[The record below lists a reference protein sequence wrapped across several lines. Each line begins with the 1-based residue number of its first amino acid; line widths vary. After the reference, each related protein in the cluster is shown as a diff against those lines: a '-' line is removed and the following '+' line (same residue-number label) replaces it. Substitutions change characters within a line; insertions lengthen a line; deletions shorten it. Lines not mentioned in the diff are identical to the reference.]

1 MLSGHRHFLLTNQ
14 YNSFQRSLTILQKLN
29 YNCPDKN
36 WAPSERRILTQIK
49 DEGETFKLYFLTLSS
64 CWESYC
70 LGDPFAYTCSATLPP
85 RSPSLRS
92 RLPLTLSRLHLQP
105 GSVSISYQRPS
116 DGFNPSFASAC
127 ICSYGGKMRSTE
139 PSWCLFR
146 VLQPIPEKPCGHIPS
161 DARWLEQ
168 TPRHNKWPSKRALG
182 ARWQYH
188 PGF

>member
-1 MLSGHRHFLLTNQ
+1 MLSANRHFLLTNQ

-127 ICSYGGKMRSTE
+127 ICSYGGKRCGRRSPRGAYFACCN
-139 PSWCLFR
+139 PS
-146 VLQPIPEKPCGHIPS
+146 
-161 DARWLEQ
+161 
-168 TPRHNKWPSKRALG
+168 PRSPVAISPATRDGLNK
-182 ARWQYH
+182 H
-188 PGF
+188 PGTTNGHQSEP